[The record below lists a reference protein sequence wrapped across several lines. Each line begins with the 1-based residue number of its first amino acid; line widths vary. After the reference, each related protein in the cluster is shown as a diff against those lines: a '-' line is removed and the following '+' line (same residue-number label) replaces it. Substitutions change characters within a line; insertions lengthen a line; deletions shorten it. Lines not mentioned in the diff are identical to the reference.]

1 MPRYPGNPSLACDSP
16 LPARK
21 SSFEMRALILPRC
34 APRNPILCQFS
45 SFGRHEIYLCYPPT
59 ASLVVRQNV
68 TLASQGTNPKIDRT
82 NAYLSGALRATN
94 ARDCIGAS
102 SMLFLSRSLG
112 GLVRPRS
119 PPLGSGKVG
128 VRPNP
133 GRCPGPWVVER
144 PASGQ
149 TPDGTPVPGGWNGRR
164 PAKPQTLPPFLGGG
178 TAGVRPNPG
187 QGGRTGAN

>member
-1 MPRYPGNPSLACDSP
+1 MSSKCGEDHSYVPSCNGILLSSKWYPIEMCLTFNRIPFERTPFALLDYIW
-16 LPARK
+16 AR
-21 SSFEMRALILPRC
+21 
-34 APRNPILCQFS
+34 
-45 SFGRHEIYLCYPPT
+45 
-59 ASLVVRQNV
+59 
-68 TLASQGTNPKIDRT
+68 
-82 NAYLSGALRATN
+82 
-94 ARDCIGAS
+94 CIGAS

>member
-1 MPRYPGNPSLACDSP
+1 MIPSEVVHNKQRGILEWCNWTVSRVSGSCLP
-16 LPARK
+16 LPSFGFVLEESFK
-21 SSFEMRALILPRC
+21 PPDSSTSSSSFASMAGARQALD
-34 APRNPILCQFS
+34 S
-45 SFGRHEIYLCYPPT
+45 
-59 ASLVVRQNV
+59 V
-68 TLASQGTNPKIDRT
+68 
-82 NAYLSGALRATN
+82 
-94 ARDCIGAS
+94 GAS